1 MQALNSLSVDTS
13 GAGGRS
19 DLGVVSCFVKL
30 TGFSMAQPV
39 FDRASLQLAS
49 IMPPSNWCPDFAA
62 PELLKTTTA
71 AANDDSMTSV
81 GGEASSEVGFA
92 ADIWSVGVLTYL
104 L

>member
-1 MQALNSLSVDTS
+1 MQALSSLSVDTA

-39 FDRASLQLAS
+39 GQRQGLQMAS
-49 IMPPSNWCPDFAA
+49 IMPPALWCPDFAA
-62 PELLKTTTA
+62 PELLRVTNATGA
-71 AANDDSMTSV
+71 DEDN
-81 GGEASSEVGFA
+81 SEVYVSFA
-92 ADIWSVGVLTYL
+92 ADVWSMGVIAYL

>member
-1 MQALNSLSVDTS
+1 MRALSSLSVDTV

-39 FDRASLQLAS
+39 GQRQGLQLAS
-49 IMPPSNWCPDFAA
+49 IMPPTFWCPDFAA
-62 PELLKTTTA
+62 PELLKVTNA
-71 AANDDSMTSV
+71 AGAREQHS
-81 GGEASSEVGFA
+81 EAYIGFA
-92 ADIWSVGVLTYL
+92 ADIWSIGVIAYL